1 MYKSV
6 LAMMTESE
14 KLLLWETEASHLST
28 LDEDAVV
35 ELHTRVRRA
44 RTKYSKLYRRRA
56 SAQVKKDAARYAA
69 STKSRPAAQ
78 KAEVFEDA
86 LARVSRRLATLARA
100 SANEIRA
107 ERLAAVRGQKAG
119 TASAK
124 KAATRAKATPSTRPT
139 RSVTKDGRA
148 ATQSPSRKKR
158 QASTLAAGARRQ
170 AKRDSR

>member
-1 MYKSV
+1 MNKSV

-44 RTKYSKLYRRRA
+44 RTKYTKLYRRRA
-56 SAQVKKDAARYAA
+56 SAQVTRDAARYAA
-69 STKSRPAAQ
+69 SKKSRPAAQ

-107 ERLAAVRGQKAG
+107 ERLATARGQMAE
-119 TASAK
+119 TVSTK
-124 KAATRAKATPSTRPT
+124 KATKRSKAAPATT

-148 ATQSPSRKKR
+148 AVQSPARKKR